1 MDSEWEEPYDLERYQ
16 HRNSLFAYLP
26 NFTRT
31 SCKPVGL
38 KICFLDEQQL
48 PRWLSGKESA
58 SQCRRCKR
66 RRFNPWVRKVPWNRK
81 RQPTPVFLPGESHR
95 QSSLVGHSQGV
106 VKSRTEHRC
115 NQCKQ
120 QSNHLILIGPPIYPE
135 LTEWETLRVWS
146 GCFNKHFRWFCYSLK
161 FEKHCWKQCYYS
173 PPIYRDTIQWA
184 FHCLALCSQQNL
196 SSSYHADII

>member
-1 MDSEWEEPYDLERYQ
+1 MLVIGLFIFPISSWFCLGRLCLSKNFSQVVPAWELC
-16 HRNSLFAYLP
+16 P
-26 NFTRT
+26 NFIGILLLVVV
-31 SCKPVGL
+31 SYDPL
-38 KICFLDEQQL
+38 YL
-48 PRWLSGKESA
+48 
-58 SQCRRCKR
+58 RRK
-66 RRFNPWVRKVPWNRK
+66 W
-81 RQPTPVFLPGESHR
+81 QPTPVFLPGESHR
-95 QSSLVGHSQGV
+95 QRSLVGHSQGV

-120 QSNHLILIGPPIYPE
+120 QSNHLILIGPSIYPE
-135 LTEWETLRVWS
+135 LTEWETLRVWL

-161 FEKHCWKQCYYS
+161 FEKHCWKQCNNS